1 MKKIKVRSVM
11 PMNILLFVCVFLLSI
26 SCIAQEKST
35 YVYKTI
41 GEKQLKLDVYT
52 PTVSDQKARPVIIFF
67 HGGGFIIGSR
77 SLHKYQC
84 TYFAQRGMVAV
95 SADYR
100 LLARGAD
107 PKTEVPKCI
116 MDAKSAVRWVKQYAE
131 KFNVDTNKVFL
142 AGASAGGFL
151 ATAATF
157 VKDVNEK
164 TDDLRISVDAT
175 ALVLFNPAYTPDT
188 RYTPSMPSL
197 VSKESPPAVLFYG
210 DQDRFK
216 LGGDKFFNLLRK
228 EKIPTTLWVASGENH
243 SFYKLEGWNEAT
255 CNMAYNFLLENE
267 FVTGLPEPD
276 EPRFELKRQE
286 Q

>member
-1 MKKIKVRSVM
+1 MKKQDYF
-11 PMNILLFVCVFLLSI
+11 ILLAFFAAIFLVHEG
-26 SCIAQEKST
+26 IAQEKNT
-35 YVYKTI
+35 YVYKTVD
-41 GEKQLKLDVYT
+41 EKELKLDVYL
-52 PTVSDQKARPVIIFF
+52 PDVPDLQVRPVIVFF

-100 LLARGAD
+100 LLSRGAD

-116 MDAKSAVRWVKQYAE
+116 MDAKSAVRWVKQHAE
-131 KFNVDTNKVFL
+131 KFNIDTNKLFL

-151 ATAATF
+151 ATAATL
-157 VKDVNEK
+157 VQDVNEN
-164 TDDLRISVDAT
+164 TDDLSISIDAT
-175 ALVLFNPAYTPDT
+175 ALVLFNPAYTPET
-188 RYTPSMPSL
+188 RYTPSMPSM
-197 VSKESPPAVLFYG
+197 VSKESPPAILFYG

-216 LGGDKFFNLLRK
+216 LGGDKFFNSLRQ
-228 EKIPTTLWVASGENH
+228 EKISASLWVAPGEDH

-267 FVTGLPEPD
+267 FVTGHLEND
-276 EPRFELKRQE
+276 VPRFELKRQE
-286 Q
+286 E